1 MPSVKVKPP
10 SPAPALALL
19 LFAASFA
26 VSRAGIKCG
35 DSANPPSPAPPPT
48 STTAN
53 SSAFA
58 ANLQTLL
65 NALPQATAPTGFASL
80 SLGTGRDQAFVRGLC
95 RGDSAQS
102 TCLVDLIEAVQD
114 LSGKCGSSRSAG
126 AWYERCYIS
135 YADTNDSAAYEER
148 IGQIA
153 YDTDSYNRAYYALM
167 SRLVARAAG
176 GGGNGSA
183 RTSMFAT
190 GEAVYA
196 PGDPNGT
203 LYGMVQCMRDR
214 SDAECERCLQGLVP
228 RLPSCC
234 WRYQGGV
241 AQNFNCHLLVQLYTY
256 YDLTLDAPPLAPAA
270 PSSPPVPI
278 RGNRRSSKRAVVLA
292 AALSSLGGLLVLL
305 FALVGLYTQR
315 RRIRSNKTPPRARDD
330 AREDTPEQ
338 FTLRRATS
346 PRKTSLEREGILPN
360 GQVIAVLKRL
370 SQSSAQGFHE
380 LKNELL
386 LAAKLLHR
394 NIVQLHGVWDKWRSG
409 KAAEMADASLG
420 DHYPRSEM
428 LNCVHIGLL
437 CVQKKPTMRPDA
449 SQVVLMLSSQST
461 SRRTPSR
468 PVFYSGHSSSG
479 GDSRVS
485 SRNISENDVT
495 MSEFQPRPKRALLYH
510 RALQLPPCRYIA
522 APPPTPQSH
531 APTPQPLTPVAAIA
545 VPVLP
550 RRQISFLLPPSRPQ
564 CTAPTMSTPS
574 GSGEAEQDAPASST
588 YYDVYGPDAKPDVV
602 LKETT
607 SNSTLNLQDVQGLV
621 TWVIGEGMPPSW
633 VFVKNKPLIPKVVLL
648 YVPGLDAALYMSQS
662 RLLSSLKELCGN
674 PKPVLASSRVP
685 DETHT
690 IDALLTCRV
699 KRKRQSK
706 TSNQLY
712 ESDGGKLSSLK
723 ELKDIPFPVKY
734 YTLSGKDFEDNG
746 YSFGLPGFVPT
757 VPAPSGFSPYE
768 ILALDCEMC
777 VTVAGFELTRVTLVD
792 IKGEVVLDKLVKPAN
807 PITDYNTRFSG
818 ITADML
824 SDVTTTLQE
833 IQEVLVGL
841 VYKETIL
848 VGHSLENDLMALRIS
863 HDLIIDT
870 AVLYKYNRGPRCIK
884 IALRVLSKKYLSREI
899 QNTGSGH
906 DSVEDARAALDL
918 ALLKIKYG
926 PDFGSLPSFSRRN
939 LASILHESGK
949 KCSLI
954 DEVNVL
960 NRYSD
965 ASCNSIAVFSD
976 NDALSRSMKEVKNK
990 KISFVWTQF
999 SGLISY
1005 LHKRTQDPEK
1015 LKSCVAEAIALKTC
1029 DGKTARKRAKE
1040 RTCPELKENLC
1051 ELDKKIRKLYSA
1063 LPENAMFIICT
1074 GHGDT
1079 PMVQRLKKM
1088 LNHGEETIESRENI
1102 VHALEDLQAQAEV
1115 ALCFCCVK
1123 H

>member
-495 MSEFQPRPKRALLYH
+495 MSEFQPR
-510 RALQLPPCRYIA
+510 
-522 APPPTPQSH
+522 
-531 APTPQPLTPVAAIA
+531 
-545 VPVLP
+545 
-550 RRQISFLLPPSRPQ
+550 